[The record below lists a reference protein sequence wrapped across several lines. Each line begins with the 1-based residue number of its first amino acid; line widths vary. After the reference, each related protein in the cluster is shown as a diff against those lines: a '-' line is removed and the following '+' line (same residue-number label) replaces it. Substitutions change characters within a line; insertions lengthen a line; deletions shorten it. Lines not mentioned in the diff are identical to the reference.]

1 VGDLEDRGASLS
13 APKREHNRPSVTV
26 SGPER
31 DTARAMSQENVE
43 IVREAFEAFLAGDQ
57 EKSAQLVDP
66 EVEFLGTVGGL
77 QEGQIAHG
85 QSEIDQKFEAEDL
98 EAWEERR
105 LEPEEFIDAG
115 DNVVVLLHEYRRG
128 RGSGVELET
137 ETAVVVGVSGGRVVR
152 IQGYMDRGAALEAA
166 GLRE

>member
-1 VGDLEDRGASLS
+1 
-13 APKREHNRPSVTV
+13 
-26 SGPER
+26 
-31 DTARAMSQENVE
+31 MSQENVE
-43 IVREAFEAFLAGDQ
+43 VVREAFKAFSEEDREMG
-57 EKSAQLVDP
+57 AQLVDP

-105 LEPEEFIDAG
+105 LEAEEFIDAG

-128 RGSGVELET
+128 RGSGVELESK
-137 ETAVVVGVSGGRVVR
+137 TAVVVAVSGGRVVR

-166 GLRE
+166 GLSEPRL